1 MPHQGP
7 RQSLKNSQTMAGEAK
22 VANAFSTR
30 SASGSSWHDGRRAP
44 LTGSPAVT
52 AVQLQKSVKLAAAS
66 KALASFRV
74 NVEKPCGEQ
83 PAVDVEDVPLRY
95 DYRRVRALHAASE
108 G

>member
-1 MPHQGP
+1 
-7 RQSLKNSQTMAGEAK
+7 MAGEAK

-66 KALASFRV
+66 TALAAFRM
-74 NVEKPCGEQ
+74 NVEKPCGMQ
-83 PAVDVEDVPLRY
+83 PSADVEDDPFHF
-95 DYRRVRALHAASE
+95 D
-108 G
+108 

>member
-1 MPHQGP
+1 M
-7 RQSLKNSQTMAGEAK
+7 
-22 VANAFSTR
+22 
-30 SASGSSWHDGRRAP
+30 
-44 LTGSPAVT
+44 T